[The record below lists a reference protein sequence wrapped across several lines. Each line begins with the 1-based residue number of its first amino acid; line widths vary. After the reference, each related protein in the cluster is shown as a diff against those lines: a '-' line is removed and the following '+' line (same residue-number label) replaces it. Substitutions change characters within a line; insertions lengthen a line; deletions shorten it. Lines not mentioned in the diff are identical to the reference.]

1 MLIEFRV
8 KNFRSLR
15 DEQVLSLLASNDK
28 TLRDTHSHQ
37 TGIKAAPHVLHSA
50 VIYGANASGKS
61 NLLRALQYMRGVVL
75 ESAARQPNQL
85 YNVQPFRLDSQTSQQ
100 ASAFEV
106 IFLHQGVR
114 YQYGFS
120 MNQQAILDEYLFVY
134 KAFKPQLWFR
144 RNQEQF
150 EYGSSFKGNK
160 KTWQTSTRPDNLFL
174 SVAVQLNSDML
185 KPVFDWFAG
194 DLHIFNEFSQL
205 NPMFSWQELQNPE
218 QAQRFCHFLQAA
230 DISLAGITVEKSKT
244 GQMMQVVQINR
255 ATGQAQVEL
264 QETLQFSSKHKVGNQ
279 EANFEWTDE
288 STGTRNLI
296 TLYGPIQYIL
306 QKGRVLVV
314 DELDS
319 SLHPHLVQELVRLFH
334 DPQRNPHGAQ
344 LIFTTH
350 DASLL
355 DVVGLFRRDQI
366 WFTEKQADQSSRL
379 YSLWDQ
385 FSPRKNESLGR
396 AYLQGRY
403 GAVPILGDMGQ

>member
-15 DEQVLSLLASNDK
+15 DEQVFSLLASNDK

-37 TGIKAAPHVLHSA
+37 TGIKAAPHLLHSA

-61 NLLRALQYMRGVVL
+61 NLLRAWQGMRDVVL
-75 ESAARQPNQL
+75 QLTPRQPNEP
-85 YNVQPFRLDSQTSQQ
+85 YHDVQPFRLDSQTSQQ

-185 KPVFDWFAG
+185 RPVFDWFAG
-194 DLHIFNEFSQL
+194 DFHIFNELRPL
-205 NPMFSWQELQNPE
+205 NPMFSLQQLEQSE
-218 QAQRFCHFLQAA
+218 QAQRYCHFLQAA

-244 GQMMQVVQINR
+244 GQMGII
-255 ATGQAQVEL
+255 
-264 QETLQFSSKHKVGNQ
+264 FKHKAGNQ
-279 EANFEWTDE
+279 EANFEWMDE

-296 TLYGPIQYIL
+296 MLYGPIQDIL

-334 DPQRNPHGAQ
+334 DPQHNPHGAQ

-350 DASLL
+350 DTSLL
-355 DVVGLFRRDQI
+355 DVPGLFRRDQI

-379 YSLWDQ
+379 YSLWDK

-403 GAVPILGDMGQ
+403 GAVPILSDMGQ